1 VSRVEPG
8 EAGCVF
14 CEELARQAAVAE
26 LGRAAALR
34 DRFPVTPEHTLIVP
48 QRHVADLFDLDPEE
62 LRDIWRLLNQVREA
76 LSQDDPSIRAY
87 NVGVNSGP
95 EAGQT
100 VPHAHVHLI
109 PRREGDTPDPRGG
122 IRGVIPEQMSY
133 MR

>member
-1 VSRVEPG
+1 VSRAEFDR
-8 EAGCVF
+8 AGCVF
-14 CEELARQAAVAE
+14 CAELDGQTAVAE
-26 LGRAAALR
+26 LGQAAALR

-48 QRHVADLFDLDPEE
+48 KRHVPDLFDLDPEE
-62 LRDIWRLLNQVREA
+62 LRDIWRLLNQMREA
-76 LSQDDPSIRAY
+76 LGRRDPSIRAY

-122 IRGVIPEQMSY
+122 IRGVIPEQMCYSP
-133 MR
+133 